1 MKNKFNYS
9 IGKLWYK
16 IDTKKILKKNKLYD
30 MMNMSKKLTYNK
42 KGKYLNFAELS
53 TYP

>member
-30 MMNMSKKLTYNK
+30 MMNMSKKSTYNK
-42 KGKYLNFAELS
+42 KREILELS
-53 TYP
+53 